1 MSEREY
7 IVTLNV
13 GVDYAAFNAEMI
25 EETGAG
31 DIPNRTVEVT
41 NARLV
46 SQRNTH
52 YALTDE
58 EAAILTQ
65 DSRVAGV
72 EIPPDQRDDLEIGFD
87 AVQTGDFT
95 KTSSDSGV
103 YLNWGMRRCATT
115 TNDYNTGNTVSGDYE
130 YNLDGSGVDV
140 VIHDSGLHV
149 DHPEFMIAGAI
160 DSEYNNGA
168 IIDVTGDGSDF
179 FKREVTTNGVRI
191 VAAGTVG
198 GQTAVPDAWLE
209 KVARMFELF
218 TDPNGAGISEVS
230 QRNLIKTLSG
240 DAGTY
245 HASAGPT
252 LQRVARGA
260 GSDYTPNFLTD
271 EGIASWNLTP
281 LFDAHVANDMV
292 WYLNSTGDG
301 YGIGEIDAQEVIE
314 HVFHT
319 LHMHGL
325 DAVSL
330 KMYLYISADWATGP
344 LYNAMVEAYDDS
356 FWDPAGYGGDA
367 FKTDGDA
374 FEVAAKE
381 YLYLLNFCMFEYTGL
396 WDGDSLA
403 PEWADTVRTAA
414 QIQTNLPLGYA
425 LFNTYIAPVISKP
438 SLATINSIFGD
449 GNTPAQDNPAL
460 AGTSGYVVST
470 AGTSR
475 VQQIDWY
482 TESGV
487 SGTQNANHYRDN
499 HGHGTHVAGTVAGKT
514 YGWAKNAR
522 IYSIKVSGLEGTG
535 DSGTG
540 IPITDCFDVIKGWHD
555 NKPIDPVTG
564 YKRPTIVNMS
574 WGYGSTNSFEPYD
587 GYYRGTQWT
596 YDNNNAGVAIN
607 LASGTDMQKRTGLP
621 LWNSY
626 SSGQLVRKL
635 NTRITSVDNDVQ
647 ELIDAGIHVCIAS
660 GNRNLTIDMSGG
672 PDYDNSYRVNPYGS
686 PGGYIYYCRGSSP
699 FSTDAFMVGNADSAT
714 NSNDDLEQRSSTSNH
729 GPGVDIYAPGTN
741 IMSSCSNTNA
751 IGGQDYNIDSSYKQA
766 NISGT
771 SMASP
776 QVCGVGALALQ
787 VNPHMTPAQLKTF
800 LHNQS
805 QSGKLRE
812 EANYANWTIADSD
825 YSSSSTSR
833 YLAGAPDRFLYS
845 PYPGQFKFKITNS

>member
-41 NARLV
+41 NARPI

-52 YALTDE
+52 YSLTDE
-58 EAAILTQ
+58 EAVALAQ

-72 EIPPDQRDDLEIGFD
+72 EIPPDQRDDLDIGFD

-95 KTSSDSGV
+95 KTNSDSGV

-115 TNDYNTGNTVSGDYE
+115 TNDYNTGNTVSGDYA

-149 DHPEFMIAGAI
+149 DHPEFQDA
-160 DSEYNNGA
+160 
-168 IIDVTGDGSDF
+168 DG
-179 FKREVTTNGVRI
+179 V
-191 VAAGTVG
+191 
-198 GQTAVPDAWLE
+198 
-209 KVARMFELF
+209 
-218 TDPNGAGISEVS
+218 
-230 QRNLIKTLSG
+230 
-240 DAGTY
+240 
-245 HASAGPT
+245 
-252 LQRVARGA
+252 
-260 GSDYTPNFLTD
+260 
-271 EGIASWNLTP
+271 
-281 LFDAHVANDMV
+281 
-292 WYLNSTGDG
+292 
-301 YGIGEIDAQEVIE
+301 
-314 HVFHT
+314 
-319 LHMHGL
+319 
-325 DAVSL
+325 
-330 KMYLYISADWATGP
+330 
-344 LYNAMVEAYDDS
+344 
-356 FWDPAGYGGDA
+356 
-367 FKTDGDA
+367 
-374 FEVAAKE
+374 
-381 YLYLLNFCMFEYTGL
+381 
-396 WDGDSLA
+396 
-403 PEWADTVRTAA
+403 
-414 QIQTNLPLGYA
+414 
-425 LFNTYIAPVISKP
+425 
-438 SLATINSIFGD
+438 
-449 GNTPAQDNPAL
+449 
-460 AGTSGYVVST
+460 
-470 AGTSR
+470 SR

-487 SGTQNANHYRDN
+487 SGTQDANHYRDN

-540 IPITDCFDVIKGWHD
+540 IPISDCFDVIKGWHN
-555 NKPIDPVTG
+555 NKPIDPATG

-574 WGYGSTNSFEPYD
+574 WGYGSTNTFEPYD

-596 YDNNNAGVAIN
+596 YDNNNSSVATN
-607 LASGTDMQKRTGLP
+607 LATSSQLQNRTGLP

-626 SSGQLVRKL
+626 SSGNARIL

-660 GNRNLTIDMSGG
+660 GNRNLTIDVSGG
-672 PDYDNSYRVNPYGS
+672 PDYNNRYRVYPVEAGAS
-686 PGGYIYYCRGSSP
+686 QPGGYIYYCRGSSP
-699 FSTDAFMVGNADSAT
+699 FSNDAFMVGNVDSAT
-714 NSNDDLEQRSSTSNH
+714 NSNDDLEQRASSSNH
-729 GPGVDIYAPGTN
+729 GPGVDIYAPGTR
-741 IMSSCSNTNA
+741 IMSACSNTNA
-751 IGGQDYNIDSSYKQA
+751 IGGQDYNVDSNYKQA

-812 EANYANWTIADSD
+812 DANYTNWTIADSD
-825 YSSSSTSR
+825 YSSSSSAR

-845 PYPGQFKFKITNS
+845 PYPGQYKFRIQNT

>member
-1 MSEREY
+1 MSEKEY
-7 IVTLNV
+7 IVTLNA

-52 YALTDE
+52 YSLTDE

-149 DHPEFMIAGAI
+149 DHPEFQDA
-160 DSEYNNGA
+160 
-168 IIDVTGDGSDF
+168 DG
-179 FKREVTTNGVRI
+179 V
-191 VAAGTVG
+191 
-198 GQTAVPDAWLE
+198 
-209 KVARMFELF
+209 
-218 TDPNGAGISEVS
+218 
-230 QRNLIKTLSG
+230 
-240 DAGTY
+240 
-245 HASAGPT
+245 
-252 LQRVARGA
+252 
-260 GSDYTPNFLTD
+260 
-271 EGIASWNLTP
+271 
-281 LFDAHVANDMV
+281 
-292 WYLNSTGDG
+292 
-301 YGIGEIDAQEVIE
+301 
-314 HVFHT
+314 
-319 LHMHGL
+319 
-325 DAVSL
+325 
-330 KMYLYISADWATGP
+330 
-344 LYNAMVEAYDDS
+344 
-356 FWDPAGYGGDA
+356 
-367 FKTDGDA
+367 
-374 FEVAAKE
+374 
-381 YLYLLNFCMFEYTGL
+381 
-396 WDGDSLA
+396 
-403 PEWADTVRTAA
+403 
-414 QIQTNLPLGYA
+414 
-425 LFNTYIAPVISKP
+425 
-438 SLATINSIFGD
+438 
-449 GNTPAQDNPAL
+449 
-460 AGTSGYVVST
+460 
-470 AGTSR
+470 SR
-475 VQQIDWY
+475 VQQINWY

-535 DSGTG
+535 DSSTG

-607 LASGTDMQKRTGLP
+607 FASSADMQQRTGLP
-621 LWNSY
+621 LWNSF
-626 SSGQLVRKL
+626 SGGQLVRKL

-660 GNRNLTIDMSGG
+660 GNRNLTIDVSGG
-672 PDYDNSYRVNPYGS
+672 PDYDNRYRVYPVEAGAS
-686 PGGYIYYCRGSSP
+686 QPGGYIYYCRGSSP

-714 NSNDDLEQRSSTSNH
+714 NSNDDLEQRASSSNH
-729 GPGVDIYAPGTN
+729 GPGVDIYAPGTK

-845 PYPGQFKFKITNS
+845 PYPGQFKFKIINS

>member
-1 MSEREY
+1 MSEKEY
-7 IVTLNV
+7 IVTLNA

-52 YALTDE
+52 YSLTDE

-149 DHPEFMIAGAI
+149 DHPEFQDA
-160 DSEYNNGA
+160 
-168 IIDVTGDGSDF
+168 DG
-179 FKREVTTNGVRI
+179 V
-191 VAAGTVG
+191 
-198 GQTAVPDAWLE
+198 
-209 KVARMFELF
+209 
-218 TDPNGAGISEVS
+218 
-230 QRNLIKTLSG
+230 
-240 DAGTY
+240 
-245 HASAGPT
+245 
-252 LQRVARGA
+252 
-260 GSDYTPNFLTD
+260 
-271 EGIASWNLTP
+271 
-281 LFDAHVANDMV
+281 
-292 WYLNSTGDG
+292 
-301 YGIGEIDAQEVIE
+301 
-314 HVFHT
+314 
-319 LHMHGL
+319 
-325 DAVSL
+325 
-330 KMYLYISADWATGP
+330 
-344 LYNAMVEAYDDS
+344 
-356 FWDPAGYGGDA
+356 
-367 FKTDGDA
+367 
-374 FEVAAKE
+374 
-381 YLYLLNFCMFEYTGL
+381 
-396 WDGDSLA
+396 
-403 PEWADTVRTAA
+403 
-414 QIQTNLPLGYA
+414 
-425 LFNTYIAPVISKP
+425 
-438 SLATINSIFGD
+438 
-449 GNTPAQDNPAL
+449 
-460 AGTSGYVVST
+460 
-470 AGTSR
+470 SR
-475 VQQIDWY
+475 VQQINWY

-522 IYSIKVSGLEGTG
+522 IYSIKVRGLEGTG

-540 IPITDCFDVIKGWHD
+540 IPITDCFDVIKGWHN

-564 YKRPTIVNMS
+564 HKRPTIVNMS
-574 WGYGSTNSFEPYD
+574 WGYGSTNTFGPYD

-596 YDNNNAGVAIN
+596 YDNNNSGVAIN
-607 LASGTDMQKRTGLP
+607 FASSADMQQRTGLP
-621 LWNSY
+621 LWNSF
-626 SSGQLVRKL
+626 SGGQLVRKL

-660 GNRNLTIDMSGG
+660 GNRNLTIDVSGG
-672 PDYDNSYRVNPYGS
+672 PDYDNRYRVYPVEAGAS
-686 PGGYIYYCRGSSP
+686 QPGGYIYYCRGSSP

-714 NSNDDLEQRSSTSNH
+714 NSNDDLEQRASSSNH
-729 GPGVDIYAPGTN
+729 GPGVDIYAPGTK

-812 EANYANWTIADSD
+812 EANYANWTIADSS

-833 YLAGAPDRFLYS
+833 YLAGAPDRFLYC
-845 PYPGQFKFKITNS
+845 PYPGQYKFKIQNT

>member
-1 MSEREY
+1 MSEKEY
-7 IVTLNV
+7 IVTLNA

-52 YALTDE
+52 YSLTDE

-149 DHPEFMIAGAI
+149 DHPEF
-160 DSEYNNGA
+160 N
-168 IIDVTGDGSDF
+168 
-179 FKREVTTNGVRI
+179 
-191 VAAGTVG
+191 
-198 GQTAVPDAWLE
+198 DA
-209 KVARMFELF
+209 
-218 TDPNGAGISEVS
+218 
-230 QRNLIKTLSG
+230 
-240 DAGTY
+240 
-245 HASAGPT
+245 
-252 LQRVARGA
+252 
-260 GSDYTPNFLTD
+260 
-271 EGIASWNLTP
+271 
-281 LFDAHVANDMV
+281 
-292 WYLNSTGDG
+292 
-301 YGIGEIDAQEVIE
+301 
-314 HVFHT
+314 
-319 LHMHGL
+319 
-325 DAVSL
+325 
-330 KMYLYISADWATGP
+330 
-344 LYNAMVEAYDDS
+344 
-356 FWDPAGYGGDA
+356 
-367 FKTDGDA
+367 
-374 FEVAAKE
+374 
-381 YLYLLNFCMFEYTGL
+381 
-396 WDGDSLA
+396 
-403 PEWADTVRTAA
+403 
-414 QIQTNLPLGYA
+414 
-425 LFNTYIAPVISKP
+425 
-438 SLATINSIFGD
+438 D
-449 GNTPAQDNPAL
+449 GN
-460 AGTSGYVVST
+460 
-470 AGTSR
+470 SR

-535 DSGTG
+535 DSSTG
-540 IPITDCFDVIKGWHD
+540 IPITDCFDVIKGWHN

-564 YKRPTIVNMS
+564 HKRPTIVNMS
-574 WGYGSTNSFEPYD
+574 WGYGSTNTFGPYD

-596 YDNNNAGVAIN
+596 YDNNNSGVAIN
-607 LASGTDMQKRTGLP
+607 FASSEDMQQRTGLP
-621 LWNSY
+621 LWNSF
-626 SSGQLVRKL
+626 SGGQLVRKL

-660 GNRNLTIDMSGG
+660 GNRNLTIDVSGG
-672 PDYDNSYRVNPYGS
+672 PDYDNRYRVYPVEAGAS
-686 PGGYIYYCRGSSP
+686 QPGGYIYYCRGSSP

-714 NSNDDLEQRSSTSNH
+714 NSNDDLEQRASSSNH
-729 GPGVDIYAPGTN
+729 GPGVDIYAPGTK

-812 EANYANWTIADSD
+812 EANYANWTIADSS

-833 YLAGAPDRFLYS
+833 YLAGAPDRFLYC
-845 PYPGQFKFKITNS
+845 PYPGQYKFKIQNT

>member
-41 NARLV
+41 NARPI

-52 YALTDE
+52 YSLTDE
-58 EAAILTQ
+58 EAVALAQ

-72 EIPPDQRDDLEIGFD
+72 EIPPDQRDDLDIGFD

-95 KTSSDSGV
+95 KTNSDSGV

-115 TNDYNTGNTVSGDYE
+115 TNDYNTGNTVSGDYA

-149 DHPEFMIAGAI
+149 DHPEFQDA
-160 DSEYNNGA
+160 
-168 IIDVTGDGSDF
+168 DG
-179 FKREVTTNGVRI
+179 V
-191 VAAGTVG
+191 
-198 GQTAVPDAWLE
+198 
-209 KVARMFELF
+209 
-218 TDPNGAGISEVS
+218 
-230 QRNLIKTLSG
+230 
-240 DAGTY
+240 
-245 HASAGPT
+245 
-252 LQRVARGA
+252 
-260 GSDYTPNFLTD
+260 
-271 EGIASWNLTP
+271 
-281 LFDAHVANDMV
+281 
-292 WYLNSTGDG
+292 
-301 YGIGEIDAQEVIE
+301 
-314 HVFHT
+314 
-319 LHMHGL
+319 
-325 DAVSL
+325 
-330 KMYLYISADWATGP
+330 
-344 LYNAMVEAYDDS
+344 
-356 FWDPAGYGGDA
+356 
-367 FKTDGDA
+367 
-374 FEVAAKE
+374 
-381 YLYLLNFCMFEYTGL
+381 
-396 WDGDSLA
+396 
-403 PEWADTVRTAA
+403 
-414 QIQTNLPLGYA
+414 
-425 LFNTYIAPVISKP
+425 
-438 SLATINSIFGD
+438 
-449 GNTPAQDNPAL
+449 
-460 AGTSGYVVST
+460 
-470 AGTSR
+470 SR

-487 SGTQNANHYRDN
+487 SGTQDANHYRDN

-540 IPITDCFDVIKGWHD
+540 IPTSDCFDVIKGWHN
-555 NKPIDPVTG
+555 NKPIDPATG

-574 WGYGSTNSFEPYD
+574 WGYGSTNTFEPYD

-596 YDNNNAGVAIN
+596 YDNNNSSVATN
-607 LASGTDMQKRTGLP
+607 LATSSQLQNRTGLP

-626 SSGQLVRKL
+626 SSGNARIL

-660 GNRNLTIDMSGG
+660 GNRNLTIDVSGG
-672 PDYDNSYRVNPYGS
+672 PDYDNRYRVYPVEAGAS
-686 PGGYIYYCRGSSP
+686 QPGGYIYYCRGSSP
-699 FSTDAFMVGNADSAT
+699 FSNDAFMVGNVDSAT
-714 NSNDDLEQRSSTSNH
+714 NSNDDLEQRASSSNH
-729 GPGVDIYAPGTN
+729 GPGVDIYAPGTR
-741 IMSSCSNTNA
+741 IMSACSNTNA
-751 IGGQDYNIDSSYKQA
+751 IGGQDYNVDSNYKQA

-812 EANYANWTIADSD
+812 DANYTNWTIADSD
-825 YSSSSTSR
+825 YSSSSSAR

-845 PYPGQFKFKITNS
+845 PYPGQYKFRIQNT

>member
-41 NARLV
+41 NARPI

-52 YALTDE
+52 YSLTDE
-58 EAAILTQ
+58 EAVDLAQ

-72 EIPPDQRDDLEIGFD
+72 EIPPDQRDDLDIGFD

-95 KTSSDSGV
+95 KTNSDSGV

-149 DHPEFMIAGAI
+149 DHPEFQDA
-160 DSEYNNGA
+160 
-168 IIDVTGDGSDF
+168 DG
-179 FKREVTTNGVRI
+179 V
-191 VAAGTVG
+191 
-198 GQTAVPDAWLE
+198 
-209 KVARMFELF
+209 
-218 TDPNGAGISEVS
+218 
-230 QRNLIKTLSG
+230 
-240 DAGTY
+240 
-245 HASAGPT
+245 
-252 LQRVARGA
+252 
-260 GSDYTPNFLTD
+260 
-271 EGIASWNLTP
+271 
-281 LFDAHVANDMV
+281 
-292 WYLNSTGDG
+292 
-301 YGIGEIDAQEVIE
+301 
-314 HVFHT
+314 
-319 LHMHGL
+319 
-325 DAVSL
+325 
-330 KMYLYISADWATGP
+330 
-344 LYNAMVEAYDDS
+344 
-356 FWDPAGYGGDA
+356 
-367 FKTDGDA
+367 
-374 FEVAAKE
+374 
-381 YLYLLNFCMFEYTGL
+381 
-396 WDGDSLA
+396 
-403 PEWADTVRTAA
+403 
-414 QIQTNLPLGYA
+414 
-425 LFNTYIAPVISKP
+425 
-438 SLATINSIFGD
+438 
-449 GNTPAQDNPAL
+449 
-460 AGTSGYVVST
+460 
-470 AGTSR
+470 SR

-487 SGTQNANHYRDN
+487 SGTQDANHYRDQ

-522 IYSIKVSGLEGTG
+522 IYAIKVSGLEGTG

-540 IPITDCFDVIKGWHD
+540 IPISDCFDVIKGWHD
-555 NKPIDPVTG
+555 NKPIDPATG

-574 WGYGSTNSFEPYD
+574 WGYSNTNTYEPYD

-596 YDNNNAGVAIN
+596 YDNNNSGVATN
-607 LASGTDMQKRTGLP
+607 LTTSAQLQNRTGLP

-626 SSGQLVRKL
+626 SDGNARKL

-660 GNRNLTIDMSGG
+660 GNRNLTIDVSGG
-672 PDYDNSYRVNPYGS
+672 PDYDNRYRVNPFGT

-699 FSTDAFMVGNADSAT
+699 FSNDAFMVGNVDSAT
-714 NSNDDLEQRSSTSNH
+714 NSNDDLEQRASSSNH
-729 GPGVDIYAPGTN
+729 GPGVDIYAPGTR
-741 IMSSCSNTNA
+741 IMSACSNTNE
-751 IGGQDYNIDSSYKQA
+751 IGGQDYNIDSNYKQA

-812 EANYANWTIADSD
+812 DANYSNWTIADSD
-825 YSSSSTSR
+825 YSSSSSAR

-845 PYPGQFKFKITNS
+845 PYPGQYKFRIQNT

>member
-41 NARLV
+41 NARPI

-52 YALTDE
+52 YSLTDE
-58 EAAILTQ
+58 EAIELAQ

-72 EIPPDQRDDLEIGFD
+72 EIPPDQRDDLDIGFD

-95 KTSSDSGV
+95 KTNSDSGV

-140 VIHDSGLHV
+140 VIHDSGLQV
-149 DHPEFMIAGAI
+149 DHPEFQDA
-160 DSEYNNGA
+160 
-168 IIDVTGDGSDF
+168 DG
-179 FKREVTTNGVRI
+179 V
-191 VAAGTVG
+191 
-198 GQTAVPDAWLE
+198 
-209 KVARMFELF
+209 
-218 TDPNGAGISEVS
+218 
-230 QRNLIKTLSG
+230 
-240 DAGTY
+240 
-245 HASAGPT
+245 
-252 LQRVARGA
+252 
-260 GSDYTPNFLTD
+260 
-271 EGIASWNLTP
+271 
-281 LFDAHVANDMV
+281 
-292 WYLNSTGDG
+292 
-301 YGIGEIDAQEVIE
+301 
-314 HVFHT
+314 
-319 LHMHGL
+319 
-325 DAVSL
+325 
-330 KMYLYISADWATGP
+330 
-344 LYNAMVEAYDDS
+344 
-356 FWDPAGYGGDA
+356 
-367 FKTDGDA
+367 
-374 FEVAAKE
+374 
-381 YLYLLNFCMFEYTGL
+381 
-396 WDGDSLA
+396 
-403 PEWADTVRTAA
+403 
-414 QIQTNLPLGYA
+414 
-425 LFNTYIAPVISKP
+425 
-438 SLATINSIFGD
+438 
-449 GNTPAQDNPAL
+449 
-460 AGTSGYVVST
+460 
-470 AGTSR
+470 SR

-487 SGTQNANHYRDN
+487 SGTQDANHYRDQ

-540 IPITDCFDVIKGWHD
+540 IPISDCFDVIKGWHD
-555 NKPIDPVTG
+555 NKPIDPATG

-574 WGYGSTNSFEPYD
+574 WGYSNTNTFEPYD

-596 YDNNNAGVAIN
+596 YDNNNSGVATN
-607 LASGTDMQKRTGLP
+607 LTTSAQLQNRTGLP
-621 LWNSY
+621 LWNDVYNGNSA
-626 SSGQLVRKL
+626 RKL

-660 GNRNLTIDMSGG
+660 GNRNLTIDVSGG
-672 PDYDNSYRVNPYGS
+672 PDYDNRYRVFPVEAGAS
-686 PGGYIYYCRGSSP
+686 QPGGYIYYCRGSSP
-699 FSTDAFMVGNADSAT
+699 FSNDAFIVGNVDSAT
-714 NSNDDLEQRSSTSNH
+714 NSNDDLEQRASSSNH
-729 GPGVDIYAPGTN
+729 GPGVDIYAPGTR
-741 IMSSCSNTNA
+741 IMSACSNTNS
-751 IGGQDYNIDSSYKQA
+751 IGGQNYNLDSNYKQS

-812 EANYANWTIADSD
+812 DANYSNWTIADSD
-825 YSSSSTSR
+825 YSSSSSAR

-845 PYPGQFKFKITNS
+845 PYPGQYKFRIQNT

>member
-41 NARLV
+41 NARPI

-52 YALTDE
+52 YSLTDE
-58 EAAILTQ
+58 EAVELAQ

-72 EIPPDQRDDLEIGFD
+72 EIPPDQRDDLDIGFD

-95 KTSSDSGV
+95 KTNSDSGV

-140 VIHDSGLHV
+140 VIHDSGLQV
-149 DHPEFMIAGAI
+149 DHPEFQDA
-160 DSEYNNGA
+160 
-168 IIDVTGDGSDF
+168 DG
-179 FKREVTTNGVRI
+179 V
-191 VAAGTVG
+191 
-198 GQTAVPDAWLE
+198 
-209 KVARMFELF
+209 
-218 TDPNGAGISEVS
+218 
-230 QRNLIKTLSG
+230 
-240 DAGTY
+240 
-245 HASAGPT
+245 
-252 LQRVARGA
+252 
-260 GSDYTPNFLTD
+260 
-271 EGIASWNLTP
+271 
-281 LFDAHVANDMV
+281 
-292 WYLNSTGDG
+292 
-301 YGIGEIDAQEVIE
+301 
-314 HVFHT
+314 
-319 LHMHGL
+319 
-325 DAVSL
+325 
-330 KMYLYISADWATGP
+330 
-344 LYNAMVEAYDDS
+344 
-356 FWDPAGYGGDA
+356 
-367 FKTDGDA
+367 
-374 FEVAAKE
+374 
-381 YLYLLNFCMFEYTGL
+381 
-396 WDGDSLA
+396 
-403 PEWADTVRTAA
+403 
-414 QIQTNLPLGYA
+414 
-425 LFNTYIAPVISKP
+425 
-438 SLATINSIFGD
+438 
-449 GNTPAQDNPAL
+449 
-460 AGTSGYVVST
+460 
-470 AGTSR
+470 SR

-487 SGTQNANHYRDN
+487 SGTQDTNHYRDN

-540 IPITDCFDVIKGWHD
+540 IPISDCFDVIKGWHN
-555 NKPIDPVTG
+555 NKPIDPATG

-574 WGYGSTNSFEPYD
+574 WGYGSTNTYEPYD

-596 YDNNNAGVAIN
+596 YDNNNSGVATN
-607 LASGTDMQKRTGLP
+607 LTTSAQLQNRTGLP
-621 LWNSY
+621 LWNDVYNGNSA
-626 SSGQLVRKL
+626 RKL

-660 GNRNLTIDMSGG
+660 GNRNLTIDVSGG
-672 PDYDNSYRVNPYGS
+672 PDYDNRYRVYPVEAGAS
-686 PGGYIYYCRGSSP
+686 QPGGYIYYCRGSSP
-699 FSTDAFMVGNADSAT
+699 FSNDAFIVGNVDSAT
-714 NSNDDLEQRSSTSNH
+714 NSNDDLEQRSSSSNH
-729 GPGVDIYAPGTN
+729 GPGVDIYAPGTR
-741 IMSSCSNTNA
+741 IMSACSNTNS
-751 IGGQDYNIDSSYKQA
+751 IGGQTYNLDSNYKQS

-812 EANYANWTIADSD
+812 DANYSNWTIADSD
-825 YSSSSTSR
+825 YSSSSSAR

-845 PYPGQFKFKITNS
+845 PYPGQYKFRIQNT

>member
-41 NARLV
+41 NARPI

-52 YALTDE
+52 YSLTDE
-58 EAAILTQ
+58 EAVALAQ

-72 EIPPDQRDDLEIGFD
+72 EIPPDQRDDLDIGFD

-95 KTSSDSGV
+95 KTNSDSGV

-115 TNDYNTGNTVSGDYE
+115 TNDYNTGNTVSGDYA

-149 DHPEFMIAGAI
+149 DHPEFQDA
-160 DSEYNNGA
+160 
-168 IIDVTGDGSDF
+168 DG
-179 FKREVTTNGVRI
+179 V
-191 VAAGTVG
+191 
-198 GQTAVPDAWLE
+198 
-209 KVARMFELF
+209 
-218 TDPNGAGISEVS
+218 
-230 QRNLIKTLSG
+230 
-240 DAGTY
+240 
-245 HASAGPT
+245 
-252 LQRVARGA
+252 
-260 GSDYTPNFLTD
+260 
-271 EGIASWNLTP
+271 
-281 LFDAHVANDMV
+281 
-292 WYLNSTGDG
+292 
-301 YGIGEIDAQEVIE
+301 
-314 HVFHT
+314 
-319 LHMHGL
+319 
-325 DAVSL
+325 
-330 KMYLYISADWATGP
+330 
-344 LYNAMVEAYDDS
+344 
-356 FWDPAGYGGDA
+356 
-367 FKTDGDA
+367 
-374 FEVAAKE
+374 
-381 YLYLLNFCMFEYTGL
+381 
-396 WDGDSLA
+396 
-403 PEWADTVRTAA
+403 
-414 QIQTNLPLGYA
+414 
-425 LFNTYIAPVISKP
+425 
-438 SLATINSIFGD
+438 
-449 GNTPAQDNPAL
+449 
-460 AGTSGYVVST
+460 
-470 AGTSR
+470 SR

-487 SGTQNANHYRDN
+487 SGTQDANHYRDN

-540 IPITDCFDVIKGWHD
+540 IPISDCFDVIKGWHN
-555 NKPIDPVTG
+555 NKPIDPATG

-574 WGYGSTNSFEPYD
+574 WGYGSTNTFEPYD

-596 YDNNNAGVAIN
+596 YDNNNSSVATN
-607 LASGTDMQKRTGLP
+607 LATSSQLQNRTGLP

-626 SSGQLVRKL
+626 SSGNARIL

-660 GNRNLTIDMSGG
+660 GNRNLTIDVSGG
-672 PDYDNSYRVNPYGS
+672 PDYDNRYRVYPVEAGAS
-686 PGGYIYYCRGSSP
+686 QPGGYIYYCRGSSP
-699 FSTDAFMVGNADSAT
+699 FSNDAFMVGNVDSAT
-714 NSNDDLEQRSSTSNH
+714 NSNDDLEQRASSSNH
-729 GPGVDIYAPGTN
+729 GPGVDIYAPGTR
-741 IMSSCSNTNA
+741 IMSACSNTNE
-751 IGGQDYNIDSSYKQA
+751 IGGQDYNIDSNYKQA

-812 EANYANWTIADSD
+812 DANYTNWTIADSD
-825 YSSSSTSR
+825 YSSSSSAR

-845 PYPGQFKFKITNS
+845 PYPGQYKFRIQNT

>member
-41 NARLV
+41 NARPI

-52 YALTDE
+52 YSLTDE
-58 EAAILTQ
+58 EAVELAQ

-72 EIPPDQRDDLEIGFD
+72 EIPPDQRDDLDIGFD

-95 KTSSDSGV
+95 KTNSDSGV

-149 DHPEFMIAGAI
+149 DHPEFQDA
-160 DSEYNNGA
+160 
-168 IIDVTGDGSDF
+168 DG
-179 FKREVTTNGVRI
+179 V
-191 VAAGTVG
+191 
-198 GQTAVPDAWLE
+198 
-209 KVARMFELF
+209 
-218 TDPNGAGISEVS
+218 
-230 QRNLIKTLSG
+230 
-240 DAGTY
+240 
-245 HASAGPT
+245 
-252 LQRVARGA
+252 
-260 GSDYTPNFLTD
+260 
-271 EGIASWNLTP
+271 
-281 LFDAHVANDMV
+281 
-292 WYLNSTGDG
+292 
-301 YGIGEIDAQEVIE
+301 
-314 HVFHT
+314 
-319 LHMHGL
+319 
-325 DAVSL
+325 
-330 KMYLYISADWATGP
+330 
-344 LYNAMVEAYDDS
+344 
-356 FWDPAGYGGDA
+356 
-367 FKTDGDA
+367 
-374 FEVAAKE
+374 
-381 YLYLLNFCMFEYTGL
+381 
-396 WDGDSLA
+396 
-403 PEWADTVRTAA
+403 
-414 QIQTNLPLGYA
+414 
-425 LFNTYIAPVISKP
+425 
-438 SLATINSIFGD
+438 
-449 GNTPAQDNPAL
+449 
-460 AGTSGYVVST
+460 
-470 AGTSR
+470 SR

-487 SGTQNANHYRDN
+487 SGKQDANHYRDQ

-540 IPITDCFDVIKGWHD
+540 IPISDCFDVIKGWHD
-555 NKPIDPVTG
+555 NKPIDPATG

-574 WGYGSTNSFEPYD
+574 WGYSNTNTFEPYD

-596 YDNNNAGVAIN
+596 YDNNNSGVATN
-607 LASGTDMQKRTGLP
+607 LTTSAQLQNRTGLP
-621 LWNSY
+621 LWNDVYNGDSA
-626 SSGQLVRKL
+626 RKM

-660 GNRNLTIDMSGG
+660 GNRNLTIDVSGG
-672 PDYDNSYRVNPYGS
+672 PDYDNRYRVYPVEAGAS
-686 PGGYIYYCRGSSP
+686 QPGGYIYYCRGSSP
-699 FSTDAFMVGNADSAT
+699 FSNDAFMVGNVDSAT
-714 NSNDDLEQRSSTSNH
+714 NSNDDLEQRASSSNH
-729 GPGVDIYAPGTN
+729 GPGVDIYAPGTR
-741 IMSSCSNTNA
+741 IMSACSNTNS
-751 IGGQDYNIDSSYKQA
+751 IGGQNYNLDSNYKQS

-812 EANYANWTIADSD
+812 DANYANWTIADSD
-825 YSSSSTSR
+825 YSSSSSAR

-845 PYPGQFKFKITNS
+845 PYPGQYKFRIQNT

>member
-41 NARLV
+41 NARPI

-52 YALTDE
+52 YSLTDE
-58 EAAILTQ
+58 EAVELAQ

-72 EIPPDQRDDLEIGFD
+72 EIPPDQRDDLDIGFD

-95 KTSSDSGV
+95 KTNSDSGV

-140 VIHDSGLHV
+140 VIHDSGLQV
-149 DHPEFMIAGAI
+149 DHPEFQDA
-160 DSEYNNGA
+160 
-168 IIDVTGDGSDF
+168 DG
-179 FKREVTTNGVRI
+179 V
-191 VAAGTVG
+191 
-198 GQTAVPDAWLE
+198 
-209 KVARMFELF
+209 
-218 TDPNGAGISEVS
+218 
-230 QRNLIKTLSG
+230 
-240 DAGTY
+240 
-245 HASAGPT
+245 
-252 LQRVARGA
+252 
-260 GSDYTPNFLTD
+260 
-271 EGIASWNLTP
+271 
-281 LFDAHVANDMV
+281 
-292 WYLNSTGDG
+292 
-301 YGIGEIDAQEVIE
+301 
-314 HVFHT
+314 
-319 LHMHGL
+319 
-325 DAVSL
+325 
-330 KMYLYISADWATGP
+330 
-344 LYNAMVEAYDDS
+344 
-356 FWDPAGYGGDA
+356 
-367 FKTDGDA
+367 
-374 FEVAAKE
+374 
-381 YLYLLNFCMFEYTGL
+381 
-396 WDGDSLA
+396 
-403 PEWADTVRTAA
+403 
-414 QIQTNLPLGYA
+414 
-425 LFNTYIAPVISKP
+425 
-438 SLATINSIFGD
+438 
-449 GNTPAQDNPAL
+449 
-460 AGTSGYVVST
+460 
-470 AGTSR
+470 SR

-487 SGTQNANHYRDN
+487 SGTQNANHYRDQ

-522 IYSIKVSGLEGTG
+522 IYSIKVSGLEGTS

-540 IPITDCFDVIKGWHD
+540 IPISDCFDVIKGWHD
-555 NKPIDPVTG
+555 NKPIDPATG

-574 WGYGSTNSFEPYD
+574 WGYSNTNTFEPYD

-596 YDNNNAGVAIN
+596 YDNNNSGVAIN
-607 LASGTDMQKRTGLP
+607 LTTSAQLQNRTGLP
-621 LWNSY
+621 LWNDVYNGNSA
-626 SSGQLVRKL
+626 RKL

-660 GNRNLTIDMSGG
+660 GNRNLTIDVSGG
-672 PDYDNSYRVNPYGS
+672 PDYDNRYRVFPVEAGAS
-686 PGGYIYYCRGSSP
+686 QPGGYIYYCRGSSP
-699 FSTDAFMVGNADSAT
+699 FSNDAFIVGNVDSAT
-714 NSNDDLEQRSSTSNH
+714 NSNDDLEQRASSSNH
-729 GPGVDIYAPGTN
+729 GPGVDIYAPGTR
-741 IMSSCSNTNA
+741 IMSACSNTNS
-751 IGGQDYNIDSSYKQA
+751 IGGQTYNLDSNYKQS

-812 EANYANWTIADSD
+812 DANYANWTIADSD
-825 YSSSSTSR
+825 YSSSSSAR

-845 PYPGQFKFKITNS
+845 PYPGQYKFRIQNT

>member
-41 NARLV
+41 NARPI

-52 YALTDE
+52 YSLTDE
-58 EAAILTQ
+58 EAVALAQ

-72 EIPPDQRDDLEIGFD
+72 EIPPDQRDDLDIGFD

-95 KTSSDSGV
+95 KTNSDSGV

-149 DHPEFMIAGAI
+149 DHPEFQDA
-160 DSEYNNGA
+160 
-168 IIDVTGDGSDF
+168 DG
-179 FKREVTTNGVRI
+179 V
-191 VAAGTVG
+191 
-198 GQTAVPDAWLE
+198 
-209 KVARMFELF
+209 
-218 TDPNGAGISEVS
+218 
-230 QRNLIKTLSG
+230 
-240 DAGTY
+240 
-245 HASAGPT
+245 
-252 LQRVARGA
+252 
-260 GSDYTPNFLTD
+260 
-271 EGIASWNLTP
+271 
-281 LFDAHVANDMV
+281 
-292 WYLNSTGDG
+292 
-301 YGIGEIDAQEVIE
+301 
-314 HVFHT
+314 
-319 LHMHGL
+319 
-325 DAVSL
+325 
-330 KMYLYISADWATGP
+330 
-344 LYNAMVEAYDDS
+344 
-356 FWDPAGYGGDA
+356 
-367 FKTDGDA
+367 
-374 FEVAAKE
+374 
-381 YLYLLNFCMFEYTGL
+381 
-396 WDGDSLA
+396 
-403 PEWADTVRTAA
+403 
-414 QIQTNLPLGYA
+414 
-425 LFNTYIAPVISKP
+425 
-438 SLATINSIFGD
+438 
-449 GNTPAQDNPAL
+449 
-460 AGTSGYVVST
+460 
-470 AGTSR
+470 SR

-487 SGTQNANHYRDN
+487 SGTQDANHYRDN

-540 IPITDCFDVIKGWHD
+540 IPISDCFDVIKGWHN
-555 NKPIDPVTG
+555 NKPIDPATG

-574 WGYGSTNSFEPYD
+574 WGYGSTNTFEPYD

-596 YDNNNAGVAIN
+596 YDNNNSSVATN
-607 LASGTDMQKRTGLP
+607 LATSSQLQNRTGLP

-626 SSGQLVRKL
+626 SSGNARIL

-660 GNRNLTIDMSGG
+660 GNRNLTIDVSGG
-672 PDYDNSYRVNPYGS
+672 PDYDNRYRVYPVEAGAS
-686 PGGYIYYCRGSSP
+686 QPGGYIYYCRGSSP
-699 FSTDAFMVGNADSAT
+699 FSNDAFMVGNVDSAT
-714 NSNDDLEQRSSTSNH
+714 NSNDDLEQRASSSNH
-729 GPGVDIYAPGTN
+729 GPGVDIYAPGTR
-741 IMSSCSNTNA
+741 IMSACSNTNA
-751 IGGQDYNIDSSYKQA
+751 IGGQDYNVDSNYKQA

-812 EANYANWTIADSD
+812 DANYTNWTIADSD
-825 YSSSSTSR
+825 YSSSSSAR

-845 PYPGQFKFKITNS
+845 PYPGQYKFRIQNT

>member
-41 NARLV
+41 NARPI

-52 YALTDE
+52 YSLTDE
-58 EAAILTQ
+58 EAVDLAQ

-72 EIPPDQRDDLEIGFD
+72 EIPPDQRDDLDIGFD

-95 KTSSDSGV
+95 KTNSDSGV

-149 DHPEFMIAGAI
+149 DHPEFQDA
-160 DSEYNNGA
+160 
-168 IIDVTGDGSDF
+168 DG
-179 FKREVTTNGVRI
+179 V
-191 VAAGTVG
+191 
-198 GQTAVPDAWLE
+198 
-209 KVARMFELF
+209 
-218 TDPNGAGISEVS
+218 
-230 QRNLIKTLSG
+230 
-240 DAGTY
+240 
-245 HASAGPT
+245 
-252 LQRVARGA
+252 
-260 GSDYTPNFLTD
+260 
-271 EGIASWNLTP
+271 
-281 LFDAHVANDMV
+281 
-292 WYLNSTGDG
+292 
-301 YGIGEIDAQEVIE
+301 
-314 HVFHT
+314 
-319 LHMHGL
+319 
-325 DAVSL
+325 
-330 KMYLYISADWATGP
+330 
-344 LYNAMVEAYDDS
+344 
-356 FWDPAGYGGDA
+356 
-367 FKTDGDA
+367 
-374 FEVAAKE
+374 
-381 YLYLLNFCMFEYTGL
+381 
-396 WDGDSLA
+396 
-403 PEWADTVRTAA
+403 
-414 QIQTNLPLGYA
+414 
-425 LFNTYIAPVISKP
+425 
-438 SLATINSIFGD
+438 
-449 GNTPAQDNPAL
+449 
-460 AGTSGYVVST
+460 
-470 AGTSR
+470 SR

-487 SGTQNANHYRDN
+487 SGTQDANHYRDQ

-522 IYSIKVSGLEGTG
+522 IYAIKVSGLEGTG

-540 IPITDCFDVIKGWHD
+540 IPISDCFDVIKGWHD
-555 NKPIDPVTG
+555 NKPIDPATG

-574 WGYGSTNSFEPYD
+574 WGYSNTNTYEPYD

-596 YDNNNAGVAIN
+596 YDNNNSGVATN
-607 LASGTDMQKRTGLP
+607 LTTSAQLQNRTGLP

-626 SSGQLVRKL
+626 SDGNARKL

-660 GNRNLTIDMSGG
+660 GNRNLTIDVSGG
-672 PDYDNSYRVNPYGS
+672 PDYDNRYRVNPFGT

-699 FSTDAFMVGNADSAT
+699 FSNDAFMVGNVDSAT
-714 NSNDDLEQRSSTSNH
+714 NSNDDLEQRASSSNH
-729 GPGVDIYAPGTN
+729 GPGVDIYAPGTQ
-741 IMSSCSNTNA
+741 IMSACSNTNE
-751 IGGQDYNIDSSYKQA
+751 IGGQDYNIDSNYKQA

-812 EANYANWTIADSD
+812 DANYSNWTIADSD
-825 YSSSSTSR
+825 YSSSSSAR
-833 YLAGAPDRFLYS
+833 YIAGAPDRFLYS
-845 PYPGQFKFKITNS
+845 PYPGQYKFRIQNT

>member
-1 MSEREY
+1 MSEKEY
-7 IVTLNV
+7 IVTLNA

-52 YALTDE
+52 YSLTDE

-149 DHPEFMIAGAI
+149 DHPEFQDA
-160 DSEYNNGA
+160 
-168 IIDVTGDGSDF
+168 DG
-179 FKREVTTNGVRI
+179 V
-191 VAAGTVG
+191 
-198 GQTAVPDAWLE
+198 
-209 KVARMFELF
+209 
-218 TDPNGAGISEVS
+218 
-230 QRNLIKTLSG
+230 
-240 DAGTY
+240 
-245 HASAGPT
+245 
-252 LQRVARGA
+252 
-260 GSDYTPNFLTD
+260 
-271 EGIASWNLTP
+271 
-281 LFDAHVANDMV
+281 
-292 WYLNSTGDG
+292 
-301 YGIGEIDAQEVIE
+301 
-314 HVFHT
+314 
-319 LHMHGL
+319 
-325 DAVSL
+325 
-330 KMYLYISADWATGP
+330 
-344 LYNAMVEAYDDS
+344 
-356 FWDPAGYGGDA
+356 
-367 FKTDGDA
+367 
-374 FEVAAKE
+374 
-381 YLYLLNFCMFEYTGL
+381 
-396 WDGDSLA
+396 
-403 PEWADTVRTAA
+403 
-414 QIQTNLPLGYA
+414 
-425 LFNTYIAPVISKP
+425 
-438 SLATINSIFGD
+438 
-449 GNTPAQDNPAL
+449 
-460 AGTSGYVVST
+460 
-470 AGTSR
+470 SR
-475 VQQIDWY
+475 VQQINWY

-522 IYSIKVSGLEGTG
+522 IYSIKVRGLEGTG

-540 IPITDCFDVIKGWHD
+540 IPITDCFDVIKGWHN
-555 NKPIDPVTG
+555 NKPIDPATG
-564 YKRPTIVNMS
+564 QKRPTIVNMS

-607 LASGTDMQKRTGLP
+607 FASSADMQQRTGLP
-621 LWNSY
+621 LWNSF
-626 SSGQLVRKL
+626 SGGQLVRKL

-660 GNRNLTIDMSGG
+660 GNRNLTIDVSGG
-672 PDYDNSYRVNPYGS
+672 PDYDNRYRVYPVEAGAS
-686 PGGYIYYCRGSSP
+686 QPGGYIYYCRGSSP

-714 NSNDDLEQRSSTSNH
+714 NSNDDLEQRASSSNH
-729 GPGVDIYAPGTN
+729 GPGVDIYAPGTK

-812 EANYANWTIADSD
+812 EANYANWTIADSS

-833 YLAGAPDRFLYS
+833 YLAGAPDRFLYC
-845 PYPGQFKFKITNS
+845 PYPGQYKFKIQNT

>member
-41 NARLV
+41 NARPI

-52 YALTDE
+52 YSLTDE
-58 EAAILTQ
+58 EAVALAQ

-72 EIPPDQRDDLEIGFD
+72 EIPPDQRDDLDIGFD

-95 KTSSDSGV
+95 KTNSDSGV

-115 TNDYNTGNTVSGDYE
+115 TNDYNTGNTVSGDYA

-149 DHPEFMIAGAI
+149 DHPEFQDA
-160 DSEYNNGA
+160 
-168 IIDVTGDGSDF
+168 DG
-179 FKREVTTNGVRI
+179 V
-191 VAAGTVG
+191 
-198 GQTAVPDAWLE
+198 
-209 KVARMFELF
+209 
-218 TDPNGAGISEVS
+218 
-230 QRNLIKTLSG
+230 
-240 DAGTY
+240 
-245 HASAGPT
+245 
-252 LQRVARGA
+252 
-260 GSDYTPNFLTD
+260 
-271 EGIASWNLTP
+271 
-281 LFDAHVANDMV
+281 
-292 WYLNSTGDG
+292 
-301 YGIGEIDAQEVIE
+301 
-314 HVFHT
+314 
-319 LHMHGL
+319 
-325 DAVSL
+325 
-330 KMYLYISADWATGP
+330 
-344 LYNAMVEAYDDS
+344 
-356 FWDPAGYGGDA
+356 
-367 FKTDGDA
+367 
-374 FEVAAKE
+374 
-381 YLYLLNFCMFEYTGL
+381 
-396 WDGDSLA
+396 
-403 PEWADTVRTAA
+403 
-414 QIQTNLPLGYA
+414 
-425 LFNTYIAPVISKP
+425 
-438 SLATINSIFGD
+438 
-449 GNTPAQDNPAL
+449 
-460 AGTSGYVVST
+460 
-470 AGTSR
+470 SR

-487 SGTQNANHYRDN
+487 SGTQDANHYRDN

-540 IPITDCFDVIKGWHD
+540 IPISDCFDVIKGWHN
-555 NKPIDPVTG
+555 NKPIDPATG

-574 WGYGSTNSFEPYD
+574 WGYGSTNTFEPYD

-596 YDNNNAGVAIN
+596 YDNNNSSVATN
-607 LASGTDMQKRTGLP
+607 LATSSQLQNRTGLP

-626 SSGQLVRKL
+626 SSGNARIL

-660 GNRNLTIDMSGG
+660 GNRNLTIDVSGG
-672 PDYDNSYRVNPYGS
+672 PDYDNRYRVYPVEAGAS
-686 PGGYIYYCRGSSP
+686 QPGGYIYYCRGSSP
-699 FSTDAFMVGNADSAT
+699 FSNDAFMVGNVDSAT
-714 NSNDDLEQRSSTSNH
+714 NSNDDLEQRASSSNH
-729 GPGVDIYAPGTN
+729 GPGVDIYAPGTR
-741 IMSSCSNTNA
+741 IMSACSNTNA
-751 IGGQDYNIDSSYKQA
+751 IGGQDYNVDSNYKQA

-812 EANYANWTIADSD
+812 DANYTNWTIADSD
-825 YSSSSTSR
+825 YSSSSSAR

-845 PYPGQFKFKITNS
+845 PYPGQYKFRIQNT

>member
-41 NARLV
+41 NARPI

-52 YALTDE
+52 YSLTDE
-58 EAAILTQ
+58 EAVDLAQ

-72 EIPPDQRDDLEIGFD
+72 EIPPDQRDDLDIGFD

-95 KTSSDSGV
+95 KTNSDSGV

-149 DHPEFMIAGAI
+149 DHPEFQDA
-160 DSEYNNGA
+160 
-168 IIDVTGDGSDF
+168 DG
-179 FKREVTTNGVRI
+179 V
-191 VAAGTVG
+191 
-198 GQTAVPDAWLE
+198 
-209 KVARMFELF
+209 
-218 TDPNGAGISEVS
+218 
-230 QRNLIKTLSG
+230 
-240 DAGTY
+240 
-245 HASAGPT
+245 
-252 LQRVARGA
+252 
-260 GSDYTPNFLTD
+260 
-271 EGIASWNLTP
+271 
-281 LFDAHVANDMV
+281 
-292 WYLNSTGDG
+292 
-301 YGIGEIDAQEVIE
+301 
-314 HVFHT
+314 
-319 LHMHGL
+319 
-325 DAVSL
+325 
-330 KMYLYISADWATGP
+330 
-344 LYNAMVEAYDDS
+344 
-356 FWDPAGYGGDA
+356 
-367 FKTDGDA
+367 
-374 FEVAAKE
+374 
-381 YLYLLNFCMFEYTGL
+381 
-396 WDGDSLA
+396 
-403 PEWADTVRTAA
+403 
-414 QIQTNLPLGYA
+414 
-425 LFNTYIAPVISKP
+425 
-438 SLATINSIFGD
+438 
-449 GNTPAQDNPAL
+449 
-460 AGTSGYVVST
+460 
-470 AGTSR
+470 SR

-487 SGTQNANHYRDN
+487 SGTQDANHYRDQ

-522 IYSIKVSGLEGTG
+522 IYAIKVSGLEGTG

-540 IPITDCFDVIKGWHD
+540 IPISDCFDVIKGWHD
-555 NKPIDPVTG
+555 NKPIDPATG

-574 WGYGSTNSFEPYD
+574 WGYSNTNTYEPYD

-596 YDNNNAGVAIN
+596 YDNNNSGVATN
-607 LASGTDMQKRTGLP
+607 LTTSAQLQNRTGLP

-626 SSGQLVRKL
+626 SDGNARKL

-660 GNRNLTIDMSGG
+660 GNRNLTIDVSGG
-672 PDYDNSYRVNPYGS
+672 PDYDNRYRVYPVEAGAS
-686 PGGYIYYCRGSSP
+686 QPGGYIYYCRGSSP
-699 FSTDAFMVGNADSAT
+699 FSNDAFMVGNVDSAT
-714 NSNDDLEQRSSTSNH
+714 NSNDDLEQRASSSNH
-729 GPGVDIYAPGTN
+729 GPGVDIYAPGTR
-741 IMSSCSNTNA
+741 IMSACSNTNE
-751 IGGQDYNIDSSYKQA
+751 IGGQDYNIDSNYKQA

-812 EANYANWTIADSD
+812 DANYSNWTIADSD
-825 YSSSSTSR
+825 YSSSSSAR
-833 YLAGAPDRFLYS
+833 YIAGAPDRFLYS
-845 PYPGQFKFKITNS
+845 PYPGQYKFRIQNT

>member
-1 MSEREY
+1 MSEKEY
-7 IVTLNV
+7 IVTLNA

-52 YALTDE
+52 YSLTDE

-149 DHPEFMIAGAI
+149 DHPEF
-160 DSEYNNGA
+160 N
-168 IIDVTGDGSDF
+168 
-179 FKREVTTNGVRI
+179 
-191 VAAGTVG
+191 
-198 GQTAVPDAWLE
+198 DA
-209 KVARMFELF
+209 
-218 TDPNGAGISEVS
+218 
-230 QRNLIKTLSG
+230 
-240 DAGTY
+240 
-245 HASAGPT
+245 
-252 LQRVARGA
+252 
-260 GSDYTPNFLTD
+260 
-271 EGIASWNLTP
+271 
-281 LFDAHVANDMV
+281 
-292 WYLNSTGDG
+292 
-301 YGIGEIDAQEVIE
+301 
-314 HVFHT
+314 
-319 LHMHGL
+319 
-325 DAVSL
+325 
-330 KMYLYISADWATGP
+330 
-344 LYNAMVEAYDDS
+344 
-356 FWDPAGYGGDA
+356 
-367 FKTDGDA
+367 
-374 FEVAAKE
+374 
-381 YLYLLNFCMFEYTGL
+381 
-396 WDGDSLA
+396 
-403 PEWADTVRTAA
+403 
-414 QIQTNLPLGYA
+414 
-425 LFNTYIAPVISKP
+425 
-438 SLATINSIFGD
+438 D
-449 GNTPAQDNPAL
+449 GN
-460 AGTSGYVVST
+460 
-470 AGTSR
+470 SR

-535 DSGTG
+535 DSSTG
-540 IPITDCFDVIKGWHD
+540 IPITDCFDVIKGWHN
-555 NKPIDPVTG
+555 NKPIDPATG
-564 YKRPTIVNMS
+564 QKRPTIVNMS

-607 LASGTDMQKRTGLP
+607 FASSADMQQRTGLP
-621 LWNSY
+621 LWNSF
-626 SSGQLVRKL
+626 SGGQLVRKL

-660 GNRNLTIDMSGG
+660 GNRNLTIDVSGG

-699 FSTDAFMVGNADSAT
+699 FSTDAFMVGNSDSAT
-714 NSNDDLEQRSSTSNH
+714 NSNDDLEQRASSSNH
-729 GPGVDIYAPGTN
+729 GPGVDIYAPGTK

-845 PYPGQFKFKITNS
+845 PYPGQFKFKIINS

>member
-41 NARLV
+41 NARPI

-52 YALTDE
+52 YSLTDE
-58 EAAILTQ
+58 EAVELAQ

-72 EIPPDQRDDLEIGFD
+72 EIPPDQRDDLDIGFD

-95 KTSSDSGV
+95 KTNSDSGV

-149 DHPEFMIAGAI
+149 DHPEFQDA
-160 DSEYNNGA
+160 
-168 IIDVTGDGSDF
+168 DG
-179 FKREVTTNGVRI
+179 V
-191 VAAGTVG
+191 
-198 GQTAVPDAWLE
+198 
-209 KVARMFELF
+209 
-218 TDPNGAGISEVS
+218 
-230 QRNLIKTLSG
+230 
-240 DAGTY
+240 
-245 HASAGPT
+245 
-252 LQRVARGA
+252 
-260 GSDYTPNFLTD
+260 
-271 EGIASWNLTP
+271 
-281 LFDAHVANDMV
+281 
-292 WYLNSTGDG
+292 
-301 YGIGEIDAQEVIE
+301 
-314 HVFHT
+314 
-319 LHMHGL
+319 
-325 DAVSL
+325 
-330 KMYLYISADWATGP
+330 
-344 LYNAMVEAYDDS
+344 
-356 FWDPAGYGGDA
+356 
-367 FKTDGDA
+367 
-374 FEVAAKE
+374 
-381 YLYLLNFCMFEYTGL
+381 
-396 WDGDSLA
+396 
-403 PEWADTVRTAA
+403 
-414 QIQTNLPLGYA
+414 
-425 LFNTYIAPVISKP
+425 
-438 SLATINSIFGD
+438 
-449 GNTPAQDNPAL
+449 
-460 AGTSGYVVST
+460 
-470 AGTSR
+470 SR

-487 SGTQNANHYRDN
+487 SGTQDANHYRDN

-540 IPITDCFDVIKGWHD
+540 IPISDCFDVIKGWHD
-555 NKPIDPVTG
+555 NKPIDPATG

-574 WGYGSTNSFEPYD
+574 WGYGSTNTYEPYD

-596 YDNNNAGVAIN
+596 YDNNNSGVATN
-607 LASGTDMQKRTGLP
+607 LTTSAQLQNRTGLP
-621 LWNSY
+621 LWNDVYNGNSA
-626 SSGQLVRKL
+626 RKL

-660 GNRNLTIDMSGG
+660 GNRNLTIDVSGG
-672 PDYDNSYRVNPYGS
+672 PDYDNRYRVYPVEAGAS
-686 PGGYIYYCRGSSP
+686 QPGGYIYYCRGSSP
-699 FSTDAFMVGNADSAT
+699 FSNDAFMVGNVDSAT
-714 NSNDDLEQRSSTSNH
+714 NSNDDLEQRASSSNH
-729 GPGVDIYAPGTN
+729 GPGVDIYAPGTR
-741 IMSSCSNTNA
+741 IMSACSNTNS
-751 IGGQDYNIDSSYKQA
+751 IGGQNYNLDSNYKQS

-787 VNPHMTPAQLKTF
+787 VNPQMTPAQLKTF

-812 EANYANWTIADSD
+812 DANYTNWTIADSD
-825 YSSSSTSR
+825 YSSSSSAR

-845 PYPGQFKFKITNS
+845 PYPGQYKFRIQNT

>member
-1 MSEREY
+1 MSEKEY
-7 IVTLNV
+7 IVTLNA

-52 YALTDE
+52 YSLTDE

-149 DHPEFMIAGAI
+149 DHPEF
-160 DSEYNNGA
+160 N
-168 IIDVTGDGSDF
+168 
-179 FKREVTTNGVRI
+179 
-191 VAAGTVG
+191 
-198 GQTAVPDAWLE
+198 DA
-209 KVARMFELF
+209 
-218 TDPNGAGISEVS
+218 
-230 QRNLIKTLSG
+230 
-240 DAGTY
+240 
-245 HASAGPT
+245 
-252 LQRVARGA
+252 
-260 GSDYTPNFLTD
+260 
-271 EGIASWNLTP
+271 
-281 LFDAHVANDMV
+281 
-292 WYLNSTGDG
+292 
-301 YGIGEIDAQEVIE
+301 
-314 HVFHT
+314 
-319 LHMHGL
+319 
-325 DAVSL
+325 
-330 KMYLYISADWATGP
+330 
-344 LYNAMVEAYDDS
+344 
-356 FWDPAGYGGDA
+356 
-367 FKTDGDA
+367 
-374 FEVAAKE
+374 
-381 YLYLLNFCMFEYTGL
+381 
-396 WDGDSLA
+396 
-403 PEWADTVRTAA
+403 
-414 QIQTNLPLGYA
+414 
-425 LFNTYIAPVISKP
+425 
-438 SLATINSIFGD
+438 D
-449 GNTPAQDNPAL
+449 GN
-460 AGTSGYVVST
+460 
-470 AGTSR
+470 SR
-475 VQQIDWY
+475 VQQINWY

-522 IYSIKVSGLEGTG
+522 IYSIKVRGLEGTG
-535 DSGTG
+535 DSSTG
-540 IPITDCFDVIKGWHD
+540 IPITDCFDVIKGWHN
-555 NKPIDPVTG
+555 NKPIDPATG
-564 YKRPTIVNMS
+564 QKRPTIVNMS

-607 LASGTDMQKRTGLP
+607 FASSADMQQRTGLP
-621 LWNSY
+621 LWNSF
-626 SSGQLVRKL
+626 SGGQLVRKL

-660 GNRNLTIDMSGG
+660 GNRNLTIDVSGG

-699 FSTDAFMVGNADSAT
+699 FSTDAFMVGNSDSAT
-714 NSNDDLEQRSSTSNH
+714 NSNDDLEQRASSSNH
-729 GPGVDIYAPGTN
+729 GPGVDIYAPGTK

-845 PYPGQFKFKITNS
+845 PYPGQFKFKIINS

>member
-41 NARLV
+41 NARPI

-52 YALTDE
+52 YSLTDE
-58 EAAILTQ
+58 EASALAQ

-72 EIPPDQRDDLEIGFD
+72 EIPPDQRDDLDIGFD

-95 KTSSDSGV
+95 KTNSDSGV

-115 TNDYNTGNTVSGDYE
+115 TNDYNTGNTVSGDYA

-149 DHPEFMIAGAI
+149 DHPEFQDA
-160 DSEYNNGA
+160 
-168 IIDVTGDGSDF
+168 DG
-179 FKREVTTNGVRI
+179 V
-191 VAAGTVG
+191 
-198 GQTAVPDAWLE
+198 
-209 KVARMFELF
+209 
-218 TDPNGAGISEVS
+218 
-230 QRNLIKTLSG
+230 
-240 DAGTY
+240 
-245 HASAGPT
+245 
-252 LQRVARGA
+252 
-260 GSDYTPNFLTD
+260 
-271 EGIASWNLTP
+271 
-281 LFDAHVANDMV
+281 
-292 WYLNSTGDG
+292 
-301 YGIGEIDAQEVIE
+301 
-314 HVFHT
+314 
-319 LHMHGL
+319 
-325 DAVSL
+325 
-330 KMYLYISADWATGP
+330 
-344 LYNAMVEAYDDS
+344 
-356 FWDPAGYGGDA
+356 
-367 FKTDGDA
+367 
-374 FEVAAKE
+374 
-381 YLYLLNFCMFEYTGL
+381 
-396 WDGDSLA
+396 
-403 PEWADTVRTAA
+403 
-414 QIQTNLPLGYA
+414 
-425 LFNTYIAPVISKP
+425 
-438 SLATINSIFGD
+438 
-449 GNTPAQDNPAL
+449 
-460 AGTSGYVVST
+460 
-470 AGTSR
+470 SR

-487 SGTQNANHYRDN
+487 SGTQDANHYRDN

-540 IPITDCFDVIKGWHD
+540 IPISDCFDVIKGWHN
-555 NKPIDPVTG
+555 NKPIDPATG

-574 WGYGSTNSFEPYD
+574 WGYGSTNTFEPYD

-596 YDNNNAGVAIN
+596 YDNNNSSVATN
-607 LASGTDMQKRTGLP
+607 LATSSQLQNRTGLP

-626 SSGQLVRKL
+626 SSGNARIL

-660 GNRNLTIDMSGG
+660 GNRNLTIDVSGG
-672 PDYDNSYRVNPYGS
+672 PDYDNRYRVYPVEAGAS
-686 PGGYIYYCRGSSP
+686 QPGGYIYYCRGSSP
-699 FSTDAFMVGNADSAT
+699 FSNDAFMVGNVDSAT
-714 NSNDDLEQRSSTSNH
+714 NSNDDLEQRASSSNH
-729 GPGVDIYAPGTN
+729 GPGVDIYAPGTR
-741 IMSSCSNTNA
+741 IMSACSNTNA
-751 IGGQDYNIDSSYKQA
+751 IGGQDYNVDSNYKQA

-812 EANYANWTIADSD
+812 DANYTNWTIADSD
-825 YSSSSTSR
+825 YSSSSSAR

-845 PYPGQFKFKITNS
+845 PYPGQYKFRIQNT

>member
-1 MSEREY
+1 MSEKEY
-7 IVTLNV
+7 IVTLNA

-52 YALTDE
+52 YSLTDE

-149 DHPEFMIAGAI
+149 DHPEFQDA
-160 DSEYNNGA
+160 
-168 IIDVTGDGSDF
+168 DG
-179 FKREVTTNGVRI
+179 V
-191 VAAGTVG
+191 
-198 GQTAVPDAWLE
+198 
-209 KVARMFELF
+209 
-218 TDPNGAGISEVS
+218 
-230 QRNLIKTLSG
+230 
-240 DAGTY
+240 
-245 HASAGPT
+245 
-252 LQRVARGA
+252 
-260 GSDYTPNFLTD
+260 
-271 EGIASWNLTP
+271 
-281 LFDAHVANDMV
+281 
-292 WYLNSTGDG
+292 
-301 YGIGEIDAQEVIE
+301 
-314 HVFHT
+314 
-319 LHMHGL
+319 
-325 DAVSL
+325 
-330 KMYLYISADWATGP
+330 
-344 LYNAMVEAYDDS
+344 
-356 FWDPAGYGGDA
+356 
-367 FKTDGDA
+367 
-374 FEVAAKE
+374 
-381 YLYLLNFCMFEYTGL
+381 
-396 WDGDSLA
+396 
-403 PEWADTVRTAA
+403 
-414 QIQTNLPLGYA
+414 
-425 LFNTYIAPVISKP
+425 
-438 SLATINSIFGD
+438 
-449 GNTPAQDNPAL
+449 
-460 AGTSGYVVST
+460 
-470 AGTSR
+470 SR

-535 DSGTG
+535 DSSTG
-540 IPITDCFDVIKGWHD
+540 IPITDCFDVIKGWHN
-555 NKPIDPVTG
+555 NKPIDPATG
-564 YKRPTIVNMS
+564 QKRPTIVNMS

-607 LASGTDMQKRTGLP
+607 FASSADMQQRTGLP
-621 LWNSY
+621 LWNSF
-626 SSGQLVRKL
+626 SGGQLVRKL

-660 GNRNLTIDMSGG
+660 GNRNLTIDVSGG

-699 FSTDAFMVGNADSAT
+699 FSTDAFMVGNSDSAT
-714 NSNDDLEQRSSTSNH
+714 NSNDDLEQRASSSNH
-729 GPGVDIYAPGTN
+729 GPGVDIYAPGTK

-845 PYPGQFKFKITNS
+845 PYPGQFKFKIINS

>member
-1 MSEREY
+1 MSEKEY
-7 IVTLNV
+7 IVTLNA

-52 YALTDE
+52 YSLTDE

-149 DHPEFMIAGAI
+149 DHPEFQDA
-160 DSEYNNGA
+160 
-168 IIDVTGDGSDF
+168 DG
-179 FKREVTTNGVRI
+179 V
-191 VAAGTVG
+191 
-198 GQTAVPDAWLE
+198 
-209 KVARMFELF
+209 
-218 TDPNGAGISEVS
+218 
-230 QRNLIKTLSG
+230 
-240 DAGTY
+240 
-245 HASAGPT
+245 
-252 LQRVARGA
+252 
-260 GSDYTPNFLTD
+260 
-271 EGIASWNLTP
+271 
-281 LFDAHVANDMV
+281 
-292 WYLNSTGDG
+292 
-301 YGIGEIDAQEVIE
+301 
-314 HVFHT
+314 
-319 LHMHGL
+319 
-325 DAVSL
+325 
-330 KMYLYISADWATGP
+330 
-344 LYNAMVEAYDDS
+344 
-356 FWDPAGYGGDA
+356 
-367 FKTDGDA
+367 
-374 FEVAAKE
+374 
-381 YLYLLNFCMFEYTGL
+381 
-396 WDGDSLA
+396 
-403 PEWADTVRTAA
+403 
-414 QIQTNLPLGYA
+414 
-425 LFNTYIAPVISKP
+425 
-438 SLATINSIFGD
+438 
-449 GNTPAQDNPAL
+449 
-460 AGTSGYVVST
+460 
-470 AGTSR
+470 SR

-535 DSGTG
+535 DSSTG

-607 LASGTDMQKRTGLP
+607 FASSADMQQRTGLP
-621 LWNSY
+621 LWNSF
-626 SSGQLVRKL
+626 SGGQLVRKL

-660 GNRNLTIDMSGG
+660 GNRNLTIDVSGG

-699 FSTDAFMVGNADSAT
+699 FSTDAFMVGNSDSAT
-714 NSNDDLEQRSSTSNH
+714 NSNDDLEQRASSSNH
-729 GPGVDIYAPGTN
+729 GPGVDIYAPGTK

-845 PYPGQFKFKITNS
+845 PYPGQFKFKIINS

>member
-41 NARLV
+41 NARPI

-52 YALTDE
+52 YSLTDE
-58 EAAILTQ
+58 EAVALAQ

-72 EIPPDQRDDLEIGFD
+72 EIPPDQRDDLDIGFD

-95 KTSSDSGV
+95 KTNSDSGV

-115 TNDYNTGNTVSGDYE
+115 TNDYNTGNTVSGDYA

-149 DHPEFMIAGAI
+149 DHPEFQDA
-160 DSEYNNGA
+160 
-168 IIDVTGDGSDF
+168 DG
-179 FKREVTTNGVRI
+179 V
-191 VAAGTVG
+191 
-198 GQTAVPDAWLE
+198 
-209 KVARMFELF
+209 
-218 TDPNGAGISEVS
+218 
-230 QRNLIKTLSG
+230 
-240 DAGTY
+240 
-245 HASAGPT
+245 
-252 LQRVARGA
+252 
-260 GSDYTPNFLTD
+260 
-271 EGIASWNLTP
+271 
-281 LFDAHVANDMV
+281 
-292 WYLNSTGDG
+292 
-301 YGIGEIDAQEVIE
+301 
-314 HVFHT
+314 
-319 LHMHGL
+319 
-325 DAVSL
+325 
-330 KMYLYISADWATGP
+330 
-344 LYNAMVEAYDDS
+344 
-356 FWDPAGYGGDA
+356 
-367 FKTDGDA
+367 
-374 FEVAAKE
+374 
-381 YLYLLNFCMFEYTGL
+381 
-396 WDGDSLA
+396 
-403 PEWADTVRTAA
+403 
-414 QIQTNLPLGYA
+414 
-425 LFNTYIAPVISKP
+425 
-438 SLATINSIFGD
+438 
-449 GNTPAQDNPAL
+449 
-460 AGTSGYVVST
+460 
-470 AGTSR
+470 SR

-487 SGTQNANHYRDN
+487 SGTQDANHYRDN

-540 IPITDCFDVIKGWHD
+540 IPISDCFDVIKGWHD
-555 NKPIDPVTG
+555 NKPIDPATG

-574 WGYGSTNSFEPYD
+574 WGYGSTNTYEPYD

-596 YDNNNAGVAIN
+596 YDNNNSGVATN
-607 LASGTDMQKRTGLP
+607 LATSSQLQNRTGLP

-626 SSGQLVRKL
+626 SSGNARVL
-635 NTRITSVDNDVQ
+635 NTRITSVDADVQ

-660 GNRNLTIDMSGG
+660 GNRNLTIDVSGG
-672 PDYDNSYRVNPYGS
+672 PDYDNRYRVYPVEAGAS
-686 PGGYIYYCRGSSP
+686 QPGGYIYYCRGSSP
-699 FSTDAFMVGNADSAT
+699 FSNDAFMVGNVDSAT
-714 NSNDDLEQRSSTSNH
+714 NSNDDLEQRASSSNH
-729 GPGVDIYAPGTN
+729 GPGVDIYAPGTR
-741 IMSSCSNTNA
+741 IMSACSNTNA
-751 IGGQDYNIDSSYKQA
+751 IGGQDYNVDSNYKQA

-812 EANYANWTIADSD
+812 DANYTNWTIADSD
-825 YSSSSTSR
+825 YSSSSSAR

-845 PYPGQFKFKITNS
+845 PYPGQYKFRIQNT

>member
-41 NARLV
+41 NARPI

-52 YALTDE
+52 YSLTDE
-58 EAAILTQ
+58 EAVELAQ

-72 EIPPDQRDDLEIGFD
+72 EIPPDQRDDLDIGFD

-95 KTSSDSGV
+95 KTNSDSGV

-149 DHPEFMIAGAI
+149 DHPEFQDA
-160 DSEYNNGA
+160 
-168 IIDVTGDGSDF
+168 DG
-179 FKREVTTNGVRI
+179 V
-191 VAAGTVG
+191 
-198 GQTAVPDAWLE
+198 
-209 KVARMFELF
+209 
-218 TDPNGAGISEVS
+218 
-230 QRNLIKTLSG
+230 
-240 DAGTY
+240 
-245 HASAGPT
+245 
-252 LQRVARGA
+252 
-260 GSDYTPNFLTD
+260 
-271 EGIASWNLTP
+271 
-281 LFDAHVANDMV
+281 
-292 WYLNSTGDG
+292 
-301 YGIGEIDAQEVIE
+301 
-314 HVFHT
+314 
-319 LHMHGL
+319 
-325 DAVSL
+325 
-330 KMYLYISADWATGP
+330 
-344 LYNAMVEAYDDS
+344 
-356 FWDPAGYGGDA
+356 
-367 FKTDGDA
+367 
-374 FEVAAKE
+374 
-381 YLYLLNFCMFEYTGL
+381 
-396 WDGDSLA
+396 
-403 PEWADTVRTAA
+403 
-414 QIQTNLPLGYA
+414 
-425 LFNTYIAPVISKP
+425 
-438 SLATINSIFGD
+438 
-449 GNTPAQDNPAL
+449 
-460 AGTSGYVVST
+460 
-470 AGTSR
+470 SR

-487 SGTQNANHYRDN
+487 SGTQDANHYRDQ

-522 IYSIKVSGLEGTG
+522 IYAIKVSGLEGTG

-540 IPITDCFDVIKGWHD
+540 IPISDCFDVIKGWHD
-555 NKPIDPVTG
+555 NKPIDPATG

-574 WGYGSTNSFEPYD
+574 WGYGSTNTYEPYD

-596 YDNNNAGVAIN
+596 YDNNNSGVATN
-607 LASGTDMQKRTGLP
+607 LTTSAQLQNRTGLP

-626 SSGQLVRKL
+626 SDGNARKL

-660 GNRNLTIDMSGG
+660 GNRNLTIDVSGG
-672 PDYDNSYRVNPYGS
+672 PDYDNRYRVNPFGT

-699 FSTDAFMVGNADSAT
+699 FSNDAFMVGNVDSAT
-714 NSNDDLEQRSSTSNH
+714 NSNDDLEQRASSSNH
-729 GPGVDIYAPGTN
+729 GPGVDIYAPGTR
-741 IMSSCSNTNA
+741 IMSACSNTNE
-751 IGGQDYNIDSSYKQA
+751 IGGQDYNIDSNYKQA

-812 EANYANWTIADSD
+812 DVNYSNWTIADSD
-825 YSSSSTSR
+825 YSSSSSAR

-845 PYPGQFKFKITNS
+845 PYPGQYKFRIQNT

>member
-41 NARLV
+41 NARPI

-52 YALTDE
+52 YSLTDE
-58 EAAILTQ
+58 EAVDLAQ

-72 EIPPDQRDDLEIGFD
+72 EIPPDQRDDLDIGFD

-95 KTSSDSGV
+95 KTNSDSGV

-149 DHPEFMIAGAI
+149 DHPEFQDA
-160 DSEYNNGA
+160 
-168 IIDVTGDGSDF
+168 DG
-179 FKREVTTNGVRI
+179 V
-191 VAAGTVG
+191 
-198 GQTAVPDAWLE
+198 
-209 KVARMFELF
+209 
-218 TDPNGAGISEVS
+218 
-230 QRNLIKTLSG
+230 
-240 DAGTY
+240 
-245 HASAGPT
+245 
-252 LQRVARGA
+252 
-260 GSDYTPNFLTD
+260 
-271 EGIASWNLTP
+271 
-281 LFDAHVANDMV
+281 
-292 WYLNSTGDG
+292 
-301 YGIGEIDAQEVIE
+301 
-314 HVFHT
+314 
-319 LHMHGL
+319 
-325 DAVSL
+325 
-330 KMYLYISADWATGP
+330 
-344 LYNAMVEAYDDS
+344 
-356 FWDPAGYGGDA
+356 
-367 FKTDGDA
+367 
-374 FEVAAKE
+374 
-381 YLYLLNFCMFEYTGL
+381 
-396 WDGDSLA
+396 
-403 PEWADTVRTAA
+403 
-414 QIQTNLPLGYA
+414 
-425 LFNTYIAPVISKP
+425 
-438 SLATINSIFGD
+438 
-449 GNTPAQDNPAL
+449 
-460 AGTSGYVVST
+460 
-470 AGTSR
+470 SR

-487 SGTQNANHYRDN
+487 SGTQDANHYRDQ

-522 IYSIKVSGLEGTG
+522 IYAIKVSGLEGTG

-540 IPITDCFDVIKGWHD
+540 IPISDCFDVIKGWHD
-555 NKPIDPVTG
+555 NKPIDPATG

-574 WGYGSTNSFEPYD
+574 WGYSNTNTYEPYD

-596 YDNNNAGVAIN
+596 YDNNNSGVATN
-607 LASGTDMQKRTGLP
+607 LTTSAQLQNRTGLP

-626 SSGQLVRKL
+626 SDGNARKL

-660 GNRNLTIDMSGG
+660 GNRNLTIDVSGG
-672 PDYDNSYRVNPYGS
+672 PDYDNRYRVNPFGT

-699 FSTDAFMVGNADSAT
+699 FSNDAFMVGNVDSAT
-714 NSNDDLEQRSSTSNH
+714 NSNDDLEQRASSSNH
-729 GPGVDIYAPGTN
+729 GPGVDIYAPGTQ
-741 IMSSCSNTNA
+741 IMSACSNTNE
-751 IGGQDYNIDSSYKQA
+751 IGGQDYNIDSNYKQA

-812 EANYANWTIADSD
+812 DANYSNWTIADSD
-825 YSSSSTSR
+825 YSSSSSAR

-845 PYPGQFKFKITNS
+845 PYPGQYKFRIQNT

>member
-41 NARLV
+41 NARPI

-52 YALTDE
+52 YSLTDE
-58 EAAILTQ
+58 EAVELAQ

-72 EIPPDQRDDLEIGFD
+72 EIPPDQRDDLDIGFD

-95 KTSSDSGV
+95 KTNSDSGV

-140 VIHDSGLHV
+140 VIHDSGLQV
-149 DHPEFMIAGAI
+149 DHPEFQDA
-160 DSEYNNGA
+160 
-168 IIDVTGDGSDF
+168 DG
-179 FKREVTTNGVRI
+179 V
-191 VAAGTVG
+191 
-198 GQTAVPDAWLE
+198 
-209 KVARMFELF
+209 
-218 TDPNGAGISEVS
+218 
-230 QRNLIKTLSG
+230 
-240 DAGTY
+240 
-245 HASAGPT
+245 
-252 LQRVARGA
+252 
-260 GSDYTPNFLTD
+260 
-271 EGIASWNLTP
+271 
-281 LFDAHVANDMV
+281 
-292 WYLNSTGDG
+292 
-301 YGIGEIDAQEVIE
+301 
-314 HVFHT
+314 
-319 LHMHGL
+319 
-325 DAVSL
+325 
-330 KMYLYISADWATGP
+330 
-344 LYNAMVEAYDDS
+344 
-356 FWDPAGYGGDA
+356 
-367 FKTDGDA
+367 
-374 FEVAAKE
+374 
-381 YLYLLNFCMFEYTGL
+381 
-396 WDGDSLA
+396 
-403 PEWADTVRTAA
+403 
-414 QIQTNLPLGYA
+414 
-425 LFNTYIAPVISKP
+425 
-438 SLATINSIFGD
+438 
-449 GNTPAQDNPAL
+449 
-460 AGTSGYVVST
+460 
-470 AGTSR
+470 SR

-487 SGTQNANHYRDN
+487 SGTQDANHYRDN

-540 IPITDCFDVIKGWHD
+540 IPISDCFDVIKGWHD
-555 NKPIDPVTG
+555 NKPIDPATG

-574 WGYGSTNSFEPYD
+574 WGYGSTNTYEPYD

-596 YDNNNAGVAIN
+596 YDNNNSSVATN
-607 LASGTDMQKRTGLP
+607 LATSSQLQNRTGLP

-626 SSGQLVRKL
+626 SSGNARRL

-660 GNRNLTIDMSGG
+660 GNRNLTIDVSGG
-672 PDYDNSYRVNPYGS
+672 PDYDNRYRVYPVEAGAS
-686 PGGYIYYCRGSSP
+686 QPGGYIYYCRGSSP
-699 FSTDAFMVGNADSAT
+699 FSNDAFMVGNVDSAT
-714 NSNDDLEQRSSTSNH
+714 NSNDDLEQRASSSNH
-729 GPGVDIYAPGTN
+729 GPGVDIYAPGTR
-741 IMSSCSNTNA
+741 IMSACSNTNS
-751 IGGQDYNIDSSYKQA
+751 IGGQNYNLDSNYKQS

-787 VNPHMTPAQLKTF
+787 VNPQMTPAQLKTF

-812 EANYANWTIADSD
+812 DANYSNWTIADSD
-825 YSSSSTSR
+825 YSSSSSAR

-845 PYPGQFKFKITNS
+845 PYPGQYKFRIQNT

>member
-1 MSEREY
+1 MSEKEY
-7 IVTLNV
+7 IVTLNA

-52 YALTDE
+52 YSLTDE

-149 DHPEFMIAGAI
+149 DHPEF
-160 DSEYNNGA
+160 N
-168 IIDVTGDGSDF
+168 
-179 FKREVTTNGVRI
+179 
-191 VAAGTVG
+191 
-198 GQTAVPDAWLE
+198 DA
-209 KVARMFELF
+209 
-218 TDPNGAGISEVS
+218 
-230 QRNLIKTLSG
+230 
-240 DAGTY
+240 
-245 HASAGPT
+245 
-252 LQRVARGA
+252 
-260 GSDYTPNFLTD
+260 
-271 EGIASWNLTP
+271 
-281 LFDAHVANDMV
+281 
-292 WYLNSTGDG
+292 
-301 YGIGEIDAQEVIE
+301 
-314 HVFHT
+314 
-319 LHMHGL
+319 
-325 DAVSL
+325 
-330 KMYLYISADWATGP
+330 
-344 LYNAMVEAYDDS
+344 
-356 FWDPAGYGGDA
+356 
-367 FKTDGDA
+367 
-374 FEVAAKE
+374 
-381 YLYLLNFCMFEYTGL
+381 
-396 WDGDSLA
+396 
-403 PEWADTVRTAA
+403 
-414 QIQTNLPLGYA
+414 
-425 LFNTYIAPVISKP
+425 
-438 SLATINSIFGD
+438 D
-449 GNTPAQDNPAL
+449 GN
-460 AGTSGYVVST
+460 
-470 AGTSR
+470 SR

-487 SGTQNANHYRDN
+487 SGTQNADHYRDN

-535 DSGTG
+535 DSSTG
-540 IPITDCFDVIKGWHD
+540 IPITDCFDVIKGWHN
-555 NKPIDPVTG
+555 NKPIDPATG
-564 YKRPTIVNMS
+564 QKRPTIVNMS

-607 LASGTDMQKRTGLP
+607 FASSTDMQQRTGLP
-621 LWNSY
+621 LWNSF
-626 SSGQLVRKL
+626 SGGQLVRKL

-660 GNRNLTIDMSGG
+660 GNRNLTIDVSGG

-699 FSTDAFMVGNADSAT
+699 FSTDAFMVGNSDSAT
-714 NSNDDLEQRSSTSNH
+714 NSNDDLEQRASSSNH
-729 GPGVDIYAPGTN
+729 GPGVDIYAPGTK

-845 PYPGQFKFKITNS
+845 PYPGQFKFKIINS

>member
-41 NARLV
+41 NARPI

-52 YALTDE
+52 YSLTDE
-58 EAAILTQ
+58 EAVELAQ

-72 EIPPDQRDDLEIGFD
+72 EIPPDQRDDLDIGFD

-95 KTSSDSGV
+95 KTNSDSGV

-115 TNDYNTGNTVSGDYE
+115 TNDYNTGNTVSGDYA

-149 DHPEFMIAGAI
+149 DHPEFQDA
-160 DSEYNNGA
+160 
-168 IIDVTGDGSDF
+168 DG
-179 FKREVTTNGVRI
+179 V
-191 VAAGTVG
+191 
-198 GQTAVPDAWLE
+198 
-209 KVARMFELF
+209 
-218 TDPNGAGISEVS
+218 
-230 QRNLIKTLSG
+230 
-240 DAGTY
+240 
-245 HASAGPT
+245 
-252 LQRVARGA
+252 
-260 GSDYTPNFLTD
+260 
-271 EGIASWNLTP
+271 
-281 LFDAHVANDMV
+281 
-292 WYLNSTGDG
+292 
-301 YGIGEIDAQEVIE
+301 
-314 HVFHT
+314 
-319 LHMHGL
+319 
-325 DAVSL
+325 
-330 KMYLYISADWATGP
+330 
-344 LYNAMVEAYDDS
+344 
-356 FWDPAGYGGDA
+356 
-367 FKTDGDA
+367 
-374 FEVAAKE
+374 
-381 YLYLLNFCMFEYTGL
+381 
-396 WDGDSLA
+396 
-403 PEWADTVRTAA
+403 
-414 QIQTNLPLGYA
+414 
-425 LFNTYIAPVISKP
+425 
-438 SLATINSIFGD
+438 
-449 GNTPAQDNPAL
+449 
-460 AGTSGYVVST
+460 
-470 AGTSR
+470 SR

-487 SGTQNANHYRDN
+487 SGTQDANHYRDN

-540 IPITDCFDVIKGWHD
+540 IPISDCFDVIKGWHN
-555 NKPIDPVTG
+555 NKPIDPATG

-574 WGYGSTNSFEPYD
+574 WGYGSTNTFEPYD

-596 YDNNNAGVAIN
+596 YDNNNSSVATN
-607 LASGTDMQKRTGLP
+607 LATSSQLQNRTGLP

-626 SSGQLVRKL
+626 SSGNARRL

-660 GNRNLTIDMSGG
+660 GNRNLTIDVSGG
-672 PDYDNSYRVNPYGS
+672 PDYDNRYRVYPVEAGAS
-686 PGGYIYYCRGSSP
+686 QPGGYIYYCRGSSP
-699 FSTDAFMVGNADSAT
+699 FSNDAFMVGNVDSAT
-714 NSNDDLEQRSSTSNH
+714 NSNDDLEQRASSSNH
-729 GPGVDIYAPGTN
+729 GPGVDIYAPGTR
-741 IMSSCSNTNA
+741 IMSACSNTNA
-751 IGGQDYNIDSSYKQA
+751 IGGQDYNVDSNYKQA

-812 EANYANWTIADSD
+812 DANYTNWTIADSD
-825 YSSSSTSR
+825 YSSSSSSR

-845 PYPGQFKFKITNS
+845 PYPGQYKFRIQNTQELYSMSNLKELTMDHHRSAERCGFVKVLLGGNISNELYGTFLINQYHKYTALENLAMSKGLLDGIESIVRADKILADANEMIEDTNIELLDSTAQYKEHIQTLNDHDLFAHIYVHHMGDLSGGQMIKKRVPGACTMYDFDGDVNEIKNDIRGRCKDSMAPEARMCFDFAIKQFNELSKLTA